1 MLLGWYHFVS
11 FVWIALLK
19 KAKMN
24 FKKIE
29 STALSQSFPLLSWFC
44 WCWFKNLFTSV
55 PLQRQSY
62 IGSFLNSPPSVPLQR
77 VPHQNS
83 MPDARRLGLRRTSAG
98 GSSLRLG
105 LNANRQKQ
113 VDHSRKILLQKVL
126 EATAQRNVVFSQAHQ
141 PTAKFPEI
149 SRESTSSINKPVAG
163 CHNLFLP
170 TWFFSSQTVF

>member
-1 MLLGWYHFVS
+1 
-11 FVWIALLK
+11 
-19 KAKMN
+19 MN
-24 FKKIE
+24 FKK
-29 STALSQSFPLLSWFC
+29 LSQADRVSLFRFFLGFVDVGSKSFPQARL
-44 WCWFKNLFTSV
+44 FKDIV
-55 PLQRQSY
+55 DGIQSY
-62 IGSFLNSPPSVPLQR
+62 IGSLLNSPPSVPLRR

-126 EATAQRNVVFSQAHQ
+126 EATAQRNVVFSKAHQ

-170 TWFFSSQTVF
+170 T